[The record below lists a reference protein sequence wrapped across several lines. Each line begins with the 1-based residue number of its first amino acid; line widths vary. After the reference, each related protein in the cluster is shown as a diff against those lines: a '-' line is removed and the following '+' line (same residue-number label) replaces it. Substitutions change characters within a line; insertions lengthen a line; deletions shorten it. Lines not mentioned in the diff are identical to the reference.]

1 MKLNLKG
8 LKLTDV
14 QVIRFTNVFIR
25 YLRLE
30 EIDLSFNEL
39 TENGIKYILNMK
51 LIELK
56 LINIEHNK
64 ISVSAYDE
72 LLLYDQPRII
82 QI

>member
-8 LKLTDV
+8 LKLTDA